1 MCFQLKKMEE
11 LEKKK
16 LPDDIL
22 NQITTPTTVT
32 VSDEKSMSV
41 IDEDIEAMLNS
52 DYDGEIFIYILCY
65 FLRLMFGFFGRYLIL
80 KLSICV

>member
-32 VSDEKSMSV
+32 NSDEKSKST
-41 IDEDIEAMLNS
+41 IDKDIEAMLDS
-52 DYDGEIFIYILCY
+52 DYDGKIFVCIVP
-65 FLRLMFGFFGRYLIL
+65 LIAIDVWSWL
-80 KLSICV
+80 VMNTDY